1 MNIIIVGCGK
11 VGRTL
16 TKHLNDEKHNIA
28 VIDTDSHAVS
38 DLANAYDVLGVV
50 GNGASNSVLVEAGV
64 EEADLFIAVT
74 ESDELNLLC
83 CMIAKKTANCK
94 AIARVRNPIYNKE
107 VNFIKEELGLSM
119 IINPELAAAAE
130 IARILRFPSAI
141 NIETFSKGRLE
152 ILEFQVNACSV
163 LNDIS
168 IMDMSRRLKADVL
181 VCGIQR
187 KDEIIIPNGR
197 TIIKDGDIISLIGA
211 PKQTKLFFKEI
222 GFNTDQ
228 VKDTMIVGGGTLAY
242 YLATSLIKMGIGVKI
257 IERDEHRCEELSE
270 LLPEAVIINADAT
283 NQEVLIEE
291 GIDNISSFVTLTGI
305 DEGNIFLSLYARSR
319 TNAKLITKINR
330 IAFDDIVDTFNLGSI
345 IAPKD
350 LTAQYI
356 LRYARALQNGM
367 GSNVETLYRIIN
379 KKAEALEFKITSEA
393 LILGKALENINL
405 KPNTLIAS
413 IIRRGE
419 IITPNG
425 KTIVE
430 EGDSVI
436 VVSTQLGLSDINDIL
451 GA

>member
-28 VIDTDSHAVS
+28 VVDTDSNAVS
-38 DLANAYDVLGVV
+38 DLANTYDVLGLV
-50 GNGASNSVLVEAGV
+50 GNGASNSVLIEAGV
-64 EEADLFIAVT
+64 ESADLFIAVT

-94 AIARVRNPIYNKE
+94 TIARVRNPIYNKE

-119 IINPELAAAAE
+119 IINPELAAADE

-152 ILEFQVNACSV
+152 ILEFQINTCS
-163 LNDIS
+163 LLSDIS
-168 IMDMSRRLKADVL
+168 IMDMSKKLKADIL
-181 VCGIQR
+181 VCGVQR
-187 KDEIIIPNGR
+187 GDQIVIPNGSFILR
-197 TIIKDGDIISLIGA
+197 DGDIISLIGA
-211 PKQTKLFFKEI
+211 PRQTKLFFKEI
-222 GFNTDQ
+222 GFNTNQ
-228 VKDTMIVGGGTLAY
+228 VKDAMIVGGGTLAY
-242 YLATSLIKMGIGVKI
+242 YLADTIIKMGIGVKI
-257 IERDEHRCEELSE
+257 IERDRKRCEELSE
-270 LLPEAVIINADAT
+270 LLPEATIINGDAT
-283 NQEVLIEE
+283 NQEILLEE
-291 GIDNISSFVTLTGI
+291 GIDNVSSFVSLTGI

-330 IAFDDIVDTFNLGSI
+330 ISFDDIVDTFKLGSI

-379 KKAEALEFKITSEA
+379 KKAEALEFKITKAA
-393 LILGKALENINL
+393 LILDKTLEELKL

-425 KTIVE
+425 RSTIK